1 MDRRGECVS
10 FTSFWKDE
18 RMNAFRRNFG
28 KPGSPYDFAAVDIG
42 KLREKA
48 RELEEAQKGMKKKV
62 NPKVL
67 NMIDRCVLFSM
78 WYSFAVLVANSENAA
93 LRRRSFP

>member
-1 MDRRGECVS
+1 MS
-10 FTSFWKDE
+10 FTSFWKNE

-28 KPGSPYDFAAVDIG
+28 KTGSPYDFAAVDIG

-67 NMIDRCVLFSM
+67 NMIDRCVSSEMYHPFFS
-78 WYSFAVLVANSENAA
+78 VADGDGLA
-93 LRRRSFP
+93 LRRRKFP